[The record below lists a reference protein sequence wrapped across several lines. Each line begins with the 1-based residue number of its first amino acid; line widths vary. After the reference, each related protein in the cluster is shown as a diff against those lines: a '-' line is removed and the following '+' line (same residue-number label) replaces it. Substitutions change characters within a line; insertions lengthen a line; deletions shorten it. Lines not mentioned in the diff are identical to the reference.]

1 MAATIAS
8 PKPLPSLERAWSF
21 RLKRSKGAVEEI
33 LGEART
39 VVDHMKFDALV
50 DLAYKDELDCVSD
63 VTRVRSS
70 DEPGMRG

>member
-39 VVDHMKFDALV
+39 GVDHMKFDALV
-50 DLAYKDELDCVSD
+50 ASR
-63 VTRVRSS
+63 TRTSLTAFR
-70 DEPGMRG
+70 M